1 MLRCAKHVGN
11 TQEVHRAS
19 RTERLACLSSPDG
32 GKKTEQPGGQAMGS
46 HLSLDQSSEGGGDT
60 VTLGR
65 LVHLLVEYI

>member
-1 MLRCAKHVGN
+1 MPN
-11 TQEVHRAS
+11 TLVTLKRF
-19 RTERLACLSSPDG
+19 TEQAGLKDSPVCPLQTE